1 MGPQL
6 YLTMYKEQFVPPG
19 TANREQPRPTSAHR
33 RNNPQPRPDF
43 LFPRNLQR
51 NLRSRRTHPHPS
63 PPVDGGQGPL
73 FPPVRHVSFHSPL
86 PTCPDHSPL
95 TAVDQPNH
103 MPPARPSTVLPLP
116 PAGGLHNLQLA
127 EAPSD
132 TGFKLQATL
141 RSPTRGM
148 SYQRNVHPLSAQQ
161 QRQHGGAQLRTR
173 PQTINLQHHFPRTQ
187 YRSGGYSCFHVVKP
201 SEAGH
206 YIIHPEFVSEC
217 RP

>member
-1 MGPQL
+1 MGF
-6 YLTMYKEQFVPPG
+6 YVCYVLTLMFQVALIFHSHIYCVFQ
-19 TANREQPRPTSAHR
+19 
-33 RNNPQPRPDF
+33 DF

-141 RSPTRGM
+141 RSPTR
-148 SYQRNVHPLSAQQ
+148 
-161 QRQHGGAQLRTR
+161 
-173 PQTINLQHHFPRTQ
+173 
-187 YRSGGYSCFHVVKP
+187 
-201 SEAGH
+201 
-206 YIIHPEFVSEC
+206 
-217 RP
+217 